1 MNRARKPFLRWSGPA
16 ALAVLLM
23 IPLLTS
29 CSGSSAAGGLVLG
42 QLLGQLTSDV
52 QSVIQT
58 ADNSASGLE
67 NSASANVQQA
77 IDNATSAYDSS
88 LNQTVSSLTG
98 VEASTV
104 DELQSLVQDLSNN
117 LSTVLMSTIQG
128 AQQIT
133 NTLPFAHLD
142 PQVTTYTP
150 QFTAAS
156 SGSSGTTPLTVSG
169 NFYYNDQS
177 SLTPTISVGGLTLHP
192 VENTTQQLGFSIPN
206 NQFPA
211 PASGRFST
219 VTLVLTV
226 PYKSGLI
233 FQHVQPGVFRLLVT
247 ALPTSP
253 VTSLTLTNTTNSSYT
268 ETQQVTKPPSGW
280 YQQSNQDCTT
290 HTNVPYQAYPDPGWT
305 IDTGVVPQ
313 IKYLYNKNP
322 GEQSV
327 TVTSYAPNEIV
338 IQATTI
344 ANCFLGES
352 VNSGDINFQV
362 SFTEQQ
368 TVNNPQV
375 SNTPISLNWGDQLDY
390 FVNPGW
396 EMQSTLFN
404 GTRLDFTSAN
414 NTNPYLS
421 VGLTGSNSI
430 QVSAPSPAQ
439 VASIP

>member
-1 MNRARKPFLRWSGPA
+1 MKAEAIMNRARKPFLRWSGPA

-117 LSTVLMSTIQG
+117 LSTVLMSAIQG

-169 NFYYNDQS
+169 
-177 SLTPTISVGGLTLHP
+177 ISITTTRAVSRLPSPLAGSRCTLSK
-192 VENTTQQLGFSIPN
+192 TLLN
-206 NQFPA
+206 N
-211 PASGRFST
+211 
-219 VTLVLTV
+219 
-226 PYKSGLI
+226 
-233 FQHVQPGVFRLLVT
+233 
-247 ALPTSP
+247 
-253 VTSLTLTNTTNSSYT
+253 
-268 ETQQVTKPPSGW
+268 
-280 YQQSNQDCTT
+280 
-290 HTNVPYQAYPDPGWT
+290 
-305 IDTGVVPQ
+305 
-313 IKYLYNKNP
+313 
-322 GEQSV
+322 
-327 TVTSYAPNEIV
+327 
-338 IQATTI
+338 
-344 ANCFLGES
+344 
-352 VNSGDINFQV
+352 
-362 SFTEQQ
+362 
-368 TVNNPQV
+368 
-375 SNTPISLNWGDQLDY
+375 
-390 FVNPGW
+390 
-396 EMQSTLFN
+396 
-404 GTRLDFTSAN
+404 LDFQFRITSS
-414 NTNPYLS
+414 PLRR
-421 VGLTGSNSI
+421 
-430 QVSAPSPAQ
+430 QVDFPL
-439 VASIP
+439 